1 MDLGRLASIWSQRAR
16 IPHPKAQSI
25 VNAIASLLGTE
36 DILLNLDVEDKSE
49 LFEIV
54 GWHMQQKHA
63 MPQDW
68 VAQSLMRRERLGS
81 TGLGAGVAIPHARVK
96 NLDHIQVAFARLK
109 SPVPFNSPDG
119 KPVSDALFLLVPKQA
134 TEEHLKILA
143 VASEM
148 FSDKRF
154 RDRLYSCSDPIGVKR
169 EFDAWPDTPA

>member
-1 MDLGRLASIWSQRAR
+1 MDLRALGSIWSKRPR
-16 IPHPKAQSI
+16 ILHPKAQST
-25 VNAIASLLGTE
+25 VNAIAALLAAE
-36 DILLNLDVEDKSE
+36 DILLDLDAADRSE
-49 LFEIV
+49 LFEVV

-81 TGLGAGVAIPHARVK
+81 TGLGEGVAIPHARVK
-96 NLDHIQVAFARLK
+96 NLDHIQVAYARLK
-109 SPVPFNSPDG
+109 TPIAFQSPDG
-119 KPVSDALFLLVPKQA
+119 KPVSNVLFLLVPKQA

-154 RDRLYSCSDPIGVKR
+154 RDRLRACGDAAEVKQA
-169 EFDAWPDTPA
+169 FDAWPDAAA